1 MSDAVVSGSIN
12 NFSAGCAPKITIL
25 DELEGIWGRL
35 DSITESGDM
44 ILADIEGT
52 SIELPK
58 SLSSILEPLV
68 GQQVVVGLFDGE
80 YCAGRCSA

>member
-1 MSDAVVSGSIN
+1 MSVDSASVN
-12 NFSAGCAPKITIL
+12 TLSAGCAPKITIL

-44 ILADIEGT
+44 ILVDIEGA

-58 SLSSILEPLV
+58 SLSRILEPLL
-68 GQQVVVGLFDGE
+68 GQAVIVGLFDGE
-80 YCAGRCSA
+80 YHAGRCSA